1 MYTENQYRGGWSDV
15 SNANCFWKR
24 RLKTAD
30 TREGLLGTQDI
41 LRCKRGCMI
50 CHSLCTPLSARYV
63 SPHAASTAD
72 CTMVDTVLFASAKPA
87 LSACQT
93 SCTVASAWLP
103 LAAVVVAVAV
113 VVVVAVVFVV
123 DAVVVAAAFAVAVV
137 VSVVVSVGPV
147 VVVVVVAVV
156 AVLLL
161 LLLPLSLLL
170 LLFCCCCCCCWCCCW
185 CCCISQ
191 QSISLD

>member
-1 MYTENQYRGGWSDV
+1 MYTENQYCRGWSDV

-63 SPHAASTAD
+63 SLHAASTAD

-123 DAVVVAAAFAVAVV
+123 VAAAFAVAVV
-137 VSVVVSVGPV
+137 AVVVSVVAV
-147 VVVVVVAVV
+147 VVVVVV

-161 LLLPLSLLL
+161 LLLPLSLL